1 MTSIGSGPKSF
12 PHIAQQLLNRPVA
25 IEPYKQ
31 EVLLCALQQRLGIVS
46 METVDGITLDA
57 KAMLDRA
64 ALARDAVRDR
74 SSGKTYHVDGSIAV
88 IPIDGILVHK
98 FGWLDPMSGC
108 TGYDGLSIKLRDAMR
123 DPDIL
128 GIWLDIDSPG
138 GSVAGLF
145 AFVEELAMATQ
156 GEGGKP
162 IYAWVGEQACSAA
175 YAIACVCD
183 KVFGPADAMVGSTGC
198 VIVHTEASDALSE
211 AGLNV
216 TVFRSRD
223 RKYRG
228 NMYEKLDKQTITKLQ
243 TSVNTVGARFETLVS
258 IGRDMPLESVA
269 ALNADWFEGEEAVA
283 LGLMDEVLSE
293 REAWARLEEECDQIK
308 RSRRNGQ

>member
-1 MTSIGSGPKSF
+1 MTVIGSGPKSF

-31 EVLLCALQQRLGIVS
+31 EVLMCALQQRLGIVS
-46 METVDGITLDA
+46 MDTIDGITLDA
-57 KAMLDRA
+57 KAMLDRG

-74 SSGKTYHVDGSIAV
+74 NAGKSYHVDGDIAV

-108 TGYDGLSIKLRDAMR
+108 TGYDGLSVKLNAAMR
-123 DPDIL
+123 DPDVY

-145 AFVEELAMATQ
+145 SFVEELALATQ
-156 GEGGKP
+156 DAGGKP
-162 IYAWVGEQACSAA
+162 IYAWIGEQACSAA

-183 KVFGPADAMVGSTGC
+183 KVYGPRDAMVGSIGC
-198 VIVHTEASDALSE
+198 VIVHTEAADAMSE
-211 AGLNV
+211 KGMNV
-216 TVFRSRD
+216 TIFRSRD

-228 NMYEKLDKQTITKLQ
+228 NIYEKLDEKTADKLQ
-243 TSVNTVGARFETLVS
+243 SSVDVAGQRFETLVS
-258 IGRDMPLESVA
+258 IGRDMPVKQVA
-269 ALNADWFEGEEAVA
+269 AMEADWFEGEQAVE
-283 LGLMDEVLSE
+283 LGLMDAVLSE
-293 REAWARLEEECDQIK
+293 REAWNRLVDECDQIK
-308 RSRRNGQ
+308 RNGRNGR